1 MSHINRVRARSV
13 LTGSAA
19 TIAMVWAWWVID
31 PTAPTSPWL
40 PSAISLLL
48 IANVFLTIRRPR
60 TKRALVAALQRYV
73 LNPLVRVL
81 FRIGFVPF
89 GYVLLETVG
98 RRTGRARR
106 TPVGDGMDGD
116 VCWIVA
122 EHGATAGYVRNV
134 LANPRVRLQVR
145 SGYRFVWRT
154 GTATVLPDDN
164 PLQRQRLI
172 SRRRPL
178 RLLNAMVVR
187 TLGTDLLTV
196 RIDLDPQVLG
206 PLDPPYR
213 QHRNDVVPMPT

>member
-1 MSHINRVRARSV
+1 MSPTSRVRARSV

-19 TIAMVWAWWVID
+19 TIAMTWAWWVID

-48 IANVFLTIRRPR
+48 IANVLLTIRRPG

-106 TPVGDGMDGD
+106 TPVGDGRDGD

-122 EHGATAGYVRNV
+122 EHGATAGYVRNL

-187 TLGTDLLTV
+187 TMGTDLLTV
-196 RIDLDPQVLG
+196 RVDLDPHALG
-206 PLDPPYR
+206 PADRAGRRHR
-213 QHRNDVVPMPT
+213 QDMVPTPT